1 MVPYWRL
8 INGSCSWQTI
18 SHGITYIILNEKV
31 LMLFGQGL
39 HNPACHHALPPH
51 PSIHRIFAPG
61 VIKRTGRLAVIMPTY
76 LSRECQTADALWC
89 ACAGNTRSTCSEPPL
104 IGLCVF
110 HFLTS
115 LLLIFLSCPLP
126 LVIDIHLPLLDSA
139 WFHVYLYL
147 RQWKRPS
154 KLLTE
159 MLIGKIHSIFSGVFW
174 EDMQCTAHINIPDKS
189 MIQDIFHSCYVV
201 IDDSLWGPRCG

>member
-1 MVPYWRL
+1 
-8 INGSCSWQTI
+8 
-18 SHGITYIILNEKV
+18 
-31 LMLFGQGL
+31 
-39 HNPACHHALPPH
+39 
-51 PSIHRIFAPG
+51 
-61 VIKRTGRLAVIMPTY
+61 MPTY

-201 IDDSLWGPRCG
+201 IDDSLWGPRCGQGWTISAKEAGGMRVWTTYSWNVFVNMLPVQTNKKQTISAIQKTVIVTIWCP